1 MYGRGTRI
9 AGRTTVSQKRS
20 YESLFPVDSTATFLL
35 FLPSFFFFLCPRE
48 RERDDLPD
56 KLHFSIVSQSKVPLA
71 RLLLPFL
78 PSSVSRSQIGRE
90 RGSLKHNSEL
100 RSLCRPRGSV
110 PLSPLPPPSP
120 PPPPSQTTATPIE
133 RAGAGAGG
141 RGARTRGDV
150 RGQRCVWPRD
160 GVELRCPLS
169 LSLSL
174 SE

>member
-35 FLPSFFFFLCPRE
+35 FLPSFFFFLCPTV

-78 PSSVSRSQIGRE
+78 PSFLRQSKSDRE
-90 RGSLKHNSEL
+90 REGVTQTQFRASFPLSSARLRPAVTTAASFAAAALTNDRDADRASGRGRGRPGSAYS
-100 RSLCRPRGSV
+100 RRRPRAALRLAARWSRA
-110 PLSPLPPPSP
+110 PLP
-120 PPPPSQTTATPIE
+120 
-133 RAGAGAGG
+133 
-141 RGARTRGDV
+141 
-150 RGQRCVWPRD
+150 
-160 GVELRCPLS
+160 
-169 LSLSL
+169 SLSL